1 MDCNDS
7 SWIGNL
13 TQRATHLQHGPENLT
28 NFPIQISFFFWG
40 GGGGFTPCATC
51 ISSVFS
57 YMKALCQFVGK
68 KKNEEKNRE
77 AGEPQWWL
85 PLWLSSM
92 HSDYFFLYFIIFVE
106 FNV

>member
-13 TQRATHLQHGPENLT
+13 TQRATPLQQGPENLT
-28 NFPIQISFFFWG
+28 NFPIRISFFFGG

-68 KKNEEKNRE
+68 KKKEEKDRE
-77 AGEPQWWL
+77 AGEAA
-85 PLWLSSM
+85 SVA
-92 HSDYFFLYFIIFVE
+92 FFHA
-106 FNV
+106 